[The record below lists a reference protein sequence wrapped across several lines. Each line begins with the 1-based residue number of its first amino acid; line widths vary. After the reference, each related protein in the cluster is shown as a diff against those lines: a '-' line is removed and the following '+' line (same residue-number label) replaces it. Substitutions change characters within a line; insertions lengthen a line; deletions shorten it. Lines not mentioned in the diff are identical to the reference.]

1 MHVILHID
9 NQLAS
14 KFILLMI
21 VIQQFFI
28 QIEGPIEG
36 LLMKILLSNHIILL
50 EVGFYV
56 APEALLSFKIVS
68 SVIPVV
74 VLDQRE
80 KSILGMILYISKQKW
95 YSSPRISI
103 CMGNRHH

>member
-1 MHVILHID
+1 
-9 NQLAS
+9 
-14 KFILLMI
+14 
-21 VIQQFFI
+21 
-28 QIEGPIEG
+28 
-36 LLMKILLSNHIILL
+36 MKILLSNHIILL

-80 KSILGMILYISKQKW
+80 KKHTWHDLVHFKAKVVFKPEDFNLHGEQAPLSL
-95 YSSPRISI
+95 
-103 CMGNRHH
+103 C

>member
-1 MHVILHID
+1 
-9 NQLAS
+9 
-14 KFILLMI
+14 
-21 VIQQFFI
+21 
-28 QIEGPIEG
+28 
-36 LLMKILLSNHIILL
+36 MKILLSNHIILL

-95 YSSPRISI
+95 YSSLRISI

>member
-28 QIEGPIEG
+28 QIEGSIERVVDED
-36 LLMKILLSNHIILL
+36 L
-50 EVGFYV
+50 
-56 APEALLSFKIVS
+56 AFKS
-68 SVIPVV
+68 
-74 VLDQRE
+74 
-80 KSILGMILYISKQKW
+80 
-95 YSSPRISI
+95 
-103 CMGNRHH
+103 HHTT